1 MDFRRQLRWKM
12 VENTLDE
19 ETEAWGVDVRQLR
32 ARRGALRYHKLVTAP
47 KYCGKWL
54 VGENKWWRF
63 KQPHQKQICKK

>member
-1 MDFRRQLRWKM
+1 M

-54 VGENKWWRF
+54 VGENKSRRG
-63 KQPHQKQICKK
+63 KLSYLKQI